1 MTWLDR
7 ATLAAAVLAVGTAW
21 ATAERWQQA
30 EERAGAAYAQVEKLT
45 DANNQWAAF
54 DKRRVEAI
62 AHWEQQAAVY
72 ADRLAEV
79 EQQRDALLAERD
91 QWVWRVT
98 HAEARTPFSMDFL
111 RWADSG
117 VTTCE
122 STDNPKATNGRQ
134 VGLMQIDVPS
144 HEARIARHGY
154 TPADLLRPIP
164 NLIVA
169 ESIWREQGAGP
180 WPTCGKRGAR

>member
-1 MTWLDR
+1 MPTTPHTPSIALTTI
-7 ATLAAAVLAVGTAW
+7 ATAGILAVTAAASSAIDTARHQV
-21 ATAERWQQA
+21 AE
-30 EERAGAAYAQVEKLT
+30 LT
-45 DANNQWAAF
+45 DANRQWAEF

-72 ADRLAEV
+72 VDRLAEA
-79 EQQRDALLAERD
+79 EEAHLAIVQEREW
-91 QWVWRVT
+91 WVWRVT
-98 HAEARTPFSMDFL
+98 HAEARTPFSLDFL

-122 STDNPKATNGRQ
+122 STDNPKAVNGRQ

-164 NLIVA
+164 SLIVA
-169 ESIWREQGAGP
+169 ESIWREQGAAP
-180 WPTCGKRGAR
+180 WPSCGKRGVQ